1 MGEPKS
7 DDLESH
13 EAQAENER
21 KKELEENVT
30 SSNAEKEGGQET
42 GSREEQTAPATVR
55 TGSSARHTDQQPQ
68 ASGQASGQSPSRIV
82 VAEEI
87 TVGMPLFR
95 PKKEFLKILKNGG
108 ADCDFLTK
116 RELCRYLREYIGKRR
131 LYNPYDPREVNC
143 GDDEL
148 GRVFGVQRFTI
159 SDVLQLIQRNCYQLP
174 DMCLKRKQV
183 LVSRPAP
190 RDLSSE
196 TSAAT
201 TTQVTQIPG
210 ERRSPVVCINLSRPT
225 SIITSSTSPSTSGGA
240 SVQSTS
246 VLSTST
252 SSQGRTSRTTSSQ
265 SRTSRSTS
273 SQGATSKESRRQKR
287 RPKRRQ
293 KPKQKKAEKGCTDQN
308 QPSTSGNSFENPAPM
323 YIKVKVETESDSD
336 QMSIQQDGSSSK
348 IEDSSDDLWLL
359 EEEGRQASDTFS
371 IEYELEDSEP
381 SDILSESSSVASGQ
395 YVSGHWSEEDTKDF
409 EVRRSSQQILTVG
422 LCDITTALTI
432 RIQYVSGQWSEG
444 DTCKC
449 LGHQV
454 KGQDHNEKMTGI
466 VWHGNSSNVQ
476 PADIIFVTKGV
487 IVVCSDSDVEFWADE
502 SDTEWNEGDQ
512 WTCGCGTKNTPV
524 QRHCIF
530 CWKIRPGWLGEKR
543 ARSPSSEEMERCK
556 KVKEDYETISPEK
569 VKAEESLK
577 LDSIDSGIC
586 LSSQDTALSQTTE
599 LNHLGTRRTMLNYC
613 SKQESVEN
621 KGPEDPCVICLK
633 RPKTG
638 SIIHGSTGHQV
649 CCYPCAKRLK
659 RRKRKCPVCRRPIK
673 SVIRNFVL

>member
-395 YVSGHWSEEDTKDF
+395 
-409 EVRRSSQQILTVG
+409 
-422 LCDITTALTI
+422 
-432 RIQYVSGQWSEG
+432 
-444 DTCKC
+444 
-449 LGHQV
+449 
-454 KGQDHNEKMTGI
+454 
-466 VWHGNSSNVQ
+466 
-476 PADIIFVTKGV
+476 GV